1 MDRRFLLE
9 LCDAYLIDHNVHAN
23 HDKKIISQMKEKI
36 TFEVLDLVQEL
47 RDTDIELYN
56 QLWDQTKTY
65 QQQVIKS
72 YLDMCYEVDNQVD
85 ENGEVIQEGLTFA
98 GGAIIT
104 AALYYISQGQI
115 SKFTFNTL
123 STIGKVMESVADKIR
138 KQGRYFKF
146 RYAIVQRNAMKS
158 YANCGVDPKDIN
170 VMTYM
175 QAGQS
180 NFPFSSNIAMKQG
193 SCLRE
198 SYVNYVIE
206 VICLQLKNYFAC
218 LKWTNDFSVVEK
230 SNGNDL
236 MKTISGLNLSA
247 ACKEHYDDV
256 RESFSNF
263 HDLIEFVYDD
273 DDRRKMDMTEKLK
286 KRVVESRDQIKR
298 TKNVNQFNSKYSK
311 PANNNQF
318 NSKYSKPYRR

>member
-23 HDKKIISQMKEKI
+23 HDKKTISQMSERI

-47 RDTDIELYN
+47 RDTDLELYN
-56 QLWDQTKTY
+56 QLWDQTKTH

-72 YLDMCYEVDNQVD
+72 YLDMCYEVDNQID
-85 ENGEVIQEGLTFA
+85 NNGEVIQEGLTWLGWTA
-98 GGAIIT
+98 LTGAV
-104 AALYYISQGQI
+104 YYLAQGQL
-115 SKFTFNTL
+115 SKFVFSSVATL
-123 STIGKVMESVADKIR
+123 GKVMESIADKLR

-146 RYAIVQRNAMKS
+146 RYAIIQRNAAKA
-158 YANCGVDPKDIN
+158 YTTCGVDPKDIN
-170 VMTYM
+170 TFTYL

-180 NFPFSSNIAMKQG
+180 NFPFSSAKAIKQG
-193 SCLRE
+193 ACLRE
-198 SYVNYVIE
+198 HYVSYVIE
-206 VICLQLKNYFAC
+206 VICLQLQNYFAC
-218 LKWTNDFSVVEK
+218 LKWTSQFSSVEN

-263 HDLIEFVYDD
+263 HDLIEFVYDN
-273 DDRRKMDMTEKLK
+273 DDRKKMDMTEKLK
-286 KRVVESRDQIKR
+286 KRVVESRDQVKK
-298 TKNVNQFNSKYSK
+298 TNQLKQFNPKYSK
-311 PANNNQF
+311 PANNQF
-318 NSKYSKPYRR
+318 NPKYSNQPRR